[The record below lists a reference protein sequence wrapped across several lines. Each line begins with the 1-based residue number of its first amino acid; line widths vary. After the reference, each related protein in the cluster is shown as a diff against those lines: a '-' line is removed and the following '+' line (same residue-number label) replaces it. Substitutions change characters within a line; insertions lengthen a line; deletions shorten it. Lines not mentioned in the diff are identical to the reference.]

1 MANETLTVTADMTIQ
16 TLIDA
21 GIVTLAQLQSYANAK
36 AAGGR
41 GGSNPDRAAFAQ
53 EVFQIMLEQPQL
65 EWKNGKVLKTWFPN
79 GKETDVELEKLRVKK
94 HGAISRALA
103 DLVKDGMI
111 VKDRKGSSAS
121 GTFYKV
127 ADAHIPAPET
137 DDSGEGE
144 ELELLVPEAQDN
156 VIDLEEN
163 DSYEEDEA

>member
-1 MANETLTVTADMTIQ
+1 MANETLTVTVDMTVQ
-16 TLIDA
+16 TLIDS
-21 GIVTLAQLQSYANAK
+21 GIVSLAQLQSYANAK

-41 GGSNPDRAAFAQ
+41 GASNTDRAAFAD

-79 GKETDVELEKLRVKK
+79 GKESDADLEKLRVKK
-94 HGAISRALA
+94 HQQISRALS
-103 DLVKDGMI
+103 DLAKDGRI
-111 VKDRKGSSAS
+111 VKDRKGTSAS

-127 ADAHIPAPET
+127 VEAHIPAPES

-144 ELELLVPEAQDN
+144 DMELLVPETQDN

-163 DSYEEDEA
+163 DSYEDEA